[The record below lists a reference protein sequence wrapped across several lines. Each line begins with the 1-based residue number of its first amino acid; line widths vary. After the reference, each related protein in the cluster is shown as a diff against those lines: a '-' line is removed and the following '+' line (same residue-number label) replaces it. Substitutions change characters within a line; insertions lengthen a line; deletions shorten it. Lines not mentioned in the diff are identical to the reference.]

1 MCKKIMIVEDE
12 WAFHVLYEE
21 ILKNTD
27 YVILHAYD
35 GNDALAQLE
44 KEKPD
49 LIILDILLD
58 MMTGDTFFLHLKSIP
73 EYADIPVIIASS
85 YPRQSYKSLMRI
97 DPELVFLD
105 KNCIGDKL
113 INEVNAR
120 IGGKNLKL

>member
-1 MCKKIMIVEDE
+1 MCKTIMIVEDE
-12 WAFHVLYEE
+12 QAFHVLYEE
-21 ILKNTD
+21 ILEDTD
-27 YVILHAYD
+27 YMIIHAYD
-35 GNDALAQLE
+35 GNDALAKLE

-85 YPRQSYKSLMRI
+85 CPRQSYKSLMRI

-120 IGGKNLKL
+120 IGEKI

>member
-1 MCKKIMIVEDE
+1 MIVEDE

-21 ILKNTD
+21 ILENTG
-27 YVILHAYD
+27 YMIFHAYD
-35 GNDALAQLE
+35 GNDALAKLE

-85 YPRQSYKSLMRI
+85 CPRQSYKSLMRI

-113 INEVNAR
+113 INEINTM
-120 IGGKNLKL
+120 IGEKNLKL